1 MFSLPQE
8 WRRTFFSWQ
17 QRHRLLVA
25 RFTFLVASTSLVALV
40 GTAAIYFLE
49 RHAPGTEIKTVF
61 DALYFTTVPDNERAA
76 AAQSL
81 ASWLQNAPFQITTSP
96 NEEN

>member
-25 RFTFLVASTSLVALV
+25 RFTFLVALTSLVALV
-40 GTAAIYFLE
+40 GTVDECCDLLAQRREEWGVSYVVLGDDQYEAF
-49 RHAPGTEIKTVF
+49 APVVARLAGT
-61 DALYFTTVPDNERAA
+61 
-76 AAQSL
+76 
-81 ASWLQNAPFQITTSP
+81 
-96 NEEN
+96 